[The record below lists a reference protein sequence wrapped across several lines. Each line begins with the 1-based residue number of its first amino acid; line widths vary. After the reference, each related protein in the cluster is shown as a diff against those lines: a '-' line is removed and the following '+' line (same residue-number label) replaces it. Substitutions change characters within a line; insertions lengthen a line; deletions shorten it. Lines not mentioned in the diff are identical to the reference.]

1 MNSLRIVF
9 MGSPEFS
16 IPSLEAL
23 IKNFAVVGVVT
34 QPDRPA
40 GRGKELTSPPVKR
53 VAVEHGIDLIQP
65 ARLSDQ
71 GVFEKIEQWNP
82 DVIIVVA
89 FGQILRKNVLDLP
102 KHGCVNIHGSILPR
116 WRGAAPIQ
124 RSILNGDR
132 STGITIMKL
141 DEGVDTGPIITQ
153 EHVEILLSDTSESLG
168 KKLSVVGAKLLVK
181 VLPDYVSGNIGTI
194 EQPPDGITYAPMI
207 QKEEGLLDFSKNA
220 VELDQQI
227 RAFFPWPGSY
237 LMVENER
244 IKVLVGI
251 PIDCSNLKMGERSII
266 NGFPVVG
273 TKQGCLRLEL
283 VQPAGKK
290 PMKGNVF
297 LNGFRNW

>member
-16 IPSLEAL
+16 LPSLEAL
-23 IKNFAVVGVVT
+23 IKNFSVVGVVT

-53 VAVEHGIDLIQP
+53 MANEFGIDLIQP
-65 ARLSDQ
+65 ARLGEQ
-71 GVFEKIEQWNP
+71 GVYEKLMQWNP

-89 FGQILRKNVLDLP
+89 FGQILRKNVLNLP
-102 KHGCVNIHGSILPR
+102 KFGCINIHGSILPR

-124 RSILNGDR
+124 RSILNGDA
-132 STGITIMKL
+132 STGITIMKM

-153 EHVEILLSDTSESLG
+153 ERIEILPSDTSESLG
-168 KKLSVVGAKLLVK
+168 KKLSVMGANLLVK
-181 VLPDYVSGNIGTI
+181 VLPDYVSGKIGTFD
-194 EQPPDGITYAPMI
+194 QPSDGITYAPMI
-207 QKEEGLLDFSKNA
+207 NKEDGLLDFTKKA
-220 VELDQQI
+220 IELNQQI
-227 RAFFPWPGSY
+227 RAFYPWPGSF
-237 LMVENER
+237 MIIGNER
-244 IKVLVGI
+244 IKVVEAI
-251 PIDCSNLKMGERSII
+251 PINCSELRIAERSIL
-266 NGFPVVG
+266 NGFPIVG
-273 TKQGCLRLEL
+273 TKKGCLRLEL